1 MGDFSIDWIAGLR
14 VGVKGTDLPIA
25 CLPLGIIAL
34 GIIAL
39 GIIAICIISLPFKQP
54 AILRA

>member
-1 MGDFSIDWIAGLR
+1 MMGDFSIDWIAGLR

-34 GIIAL
+34 GIIA
-39 GIIAICIISLPFKQP
+39 ICIISLPFKQP